1 MPALA
6 PVVAA
11 QVGAGA
17 AGGGGV
23 LASVGRILY
32 ESDLNSGEYKKL
44 KEERVE
50 LRCQLKALKSEL
62 KNSRRSIVK
71 VGKKFEKLKN

>member
-17 AGGGGV
+17 AGGGGF
-23 LASVGRILY
+23 LASLGRIVY
-32 ESDLNSGEYKKL
+32 ESDLNSGEYEKL
-44 KEERVE
+44 RDERNE
-50 LRCQLKALKSEL
+50 LRCQLITLKTEL

-71 VGKKFEKLKN
+71 VGEKFEKLKN